1 MPSSA
6 FRSLLVWAVALAL
19 LLPVLSGCGGDGQLI
34 VAIGTTIQDS
44 SLADPLFHRFERET
58 GYDLKVVAVGTG
70 QALEMARRGDAD
82 VVFTHAPE
90 AEREFV
96 ADGYGIDRRLVM
108 HNDFVIVG
116 PIDDPAVV
124 SDARDASDAF
134 RRIADAEETFISRG
148 DDSGTHKLE
157 LAFWQELAIDPGSED
172 WYQETG
178 SGMGATL
185 QVAAQREAYTIADR
199 GTYLALSNRLG
210 LAILFDGGPR
220 LLNVYHVIRV
230 NPERVDGLNEAGALA
245 LADFLVSPA
254 AQEFIANF
262 GVEDYGRPLFTP
274 DAGKTEDE
282 LATP

>member
-1 MPSSA
+1 
-6 FRSLLVWAVALAL
+6 
-19 LLPVLSGCGGDGQLI
+19 
-34 VAIGTTIQDS
+34 
-44 SLADPLFHRFERET
+44 
-58 GYDLKVVAVGTG
+58 
-70 QALEMARRGDAD
+70 
-82 VVFTHAPE
+82 
-90 AEREFV
+90 
-96 ADGYGIDRRLVM
+96 
-108 HNDFVIVG
+108 
-116 PIDDPAVV
+116 
-124 SDARDASDAF
+124 
-134 RRIADAEETFISRG
+134 
-148 DDSGTHKLE
+148 
-157 LAFWQELAIDPGSED
+157 
-172 WYQETG
+172 
-178 SGMGATL
+178 MGATL
-185 QVAAQREAYTIADR
+185 QVAAQREAYAIADR